1 MVQAVASGEGPLERS
16 TQERIAARRFPSVFQ
31 AWAPAQN
38 LRDESPLH
46 TLARHDLVW
55 QDPRFFRLKWNNK
68 YIGLA
73 DGFEAES
80 VKQARA
86 LRQELLGLNPN
97 LILIAEIRYRDA
109 HKTHLPEG
117 HAWWLRDQQGRIAPG
132 WEEGGYLRLDL
143 HTPEFRRQVAAQ
155 AKAAMASGVVDGIM
169 LDWWSDDDAR
179 LELVKEIRQSV
190 GDQALIICNANDRM
204 LPLTAPRIN
213 GYFMECYRTRT
224 AEDWRQIADT
234 LVWAESHLRRP
245 RVNCL
250 ETWFHESRDDLPLMR
265 ATTTL
270 GLTLSDGYC
279 LFSDPNPLPT
289 PDHLH
294 NWYSFWNKSLGRPL
308 AAGTTAA
315 DGTVTREFDGGMV
328 VYNPMGN
335 RSIDVVFSEERT
347 SVATGRTARNHRLP
361 SPDGDIYLLPK
372 NRDDFR

>member
-1 MVQAVASGEGPLERS
+1 
-16 TQERIAARRFPSVFQ
+16 
-31 AWAPAQN
+31 
-38 LRDESPLH
+38 
-46 TLARHDLVW
+46 
-55 QDPRFFRLKWNNK
+55 
-68 YIGLA
+68 
-73 DGFEAES
+73 
-80 VKQARA
+80 
-86 LRQELLGLNPN
+86 
-97 LILIAEIRYRDA
+97 
-109 HKTHLPEG
+109 
-117 HAWWLRDQQGRIAPG
+117 
-132 WEEGGYLRLDL
+132 
-143 HTPEFRRQVAAQ
+143 
-155 AKAAMASGVVDGIM
+155 M